1 MEIGIRQLD
10 TPSLHHHYH
19 HPISNVTSSLIMD
32 GNGRDND
39 NDANFD
45 ANDDAN
51 DDQNQL
57 ECLAREV
64 ALD

>member
-1 MEIGIRQLD
+1 M
-10 TPSLHHHYH
+10 
-19 HPISNVTSSLIMD
+19 TSSLSMV
-32 GNGRDND
+32 GNGSDND

-45 ANDDAN
+45 ANHDAD
-51 DDQNQL
+51 DDQIQL

>member
-1 MEIGIRQLD
+1 MDFWKSALD
-10 TPSLHHHYH
+10 TILHQHHYH
-19 HPISNVTSSLIMD
+19 HPIWNVTSSLSMD
-32 GNGRDND
+32 GNGSDND

-45 ANDDAN
+45 ANDDAD